1 MIIYVKRLLEREGN
15 MLFKEKK
22 FIKFTVIIVTLC
34 MLFLGETVSAN
45 AKVDKRKDLS
55 EIKTIKIVNKKK
67 VLYTNTWYTLKVK
80 TNKKKISK
88 NIIWKSSNPSVAK
101 ISTKGKITARKIG
114 TTRITAIEE
123 KSNIHTSYTVQVKK
137 SKGLK
142 KIKIISKKKKLL
154 EGESVKLRLKRIPA
168 NTTYKD
174 VKWISSNKN
183 IATVSEKGVVQA
195 KKAGVVTIRAK
206 EPFTKKTSKIKLKIK
221 EQHIPVTGI
230 WWKSKITSMEVG
242 EKIKLNAQIEPW
254 NATNKKIIY
263 SSSDKTKVSIDTNR
277 GVLTALR
284 PTEYVEVRATSVD
297 GKYRATYQLKIT
309 KSKGYLTKQSLDKL
323 NLTNVTKL
331 MIVAHPDD
339 ETLWGGS
346 HLIDSDYL
354 VVCMSN
360 GWYKKRSSDFE
371 RVMNQTG
378 DPHIILDYPDI
389 RKDWVTNGKYG
400 YEMDLY
406 STCKNAMQEDIEF
419 LLNYK
424 KWDEV
429 VTHNPNGEYGK
440 FHHQQVSKMV
450 TAAFQKT
457 LVGKSKLYYFGR
469 YYNKGE
475 ENPGDKISEENLQ
488 IKERLINEYQ
498 PTAKGAIEAFGHMI
512 PYENWVLAEDWK

>member
-101 ISTKGKITARKIG
+101 ISTKGKITARKTG

-183 IATVSEKGVVQA
+183 IATVSEKVLYRLRKQ
-195 KKAGVVTIRAK
+195 
-206 EPFTKKTSKIKLKIK
+206 ELSLS
-221 EQHIPVTGI
+221 EQKNLLRRKHQR
-230 WWKSKITSMEVG
+230 
-242 EKIKLNAQIEPW
+242 LN
-254 NATNKKIIY
+254 
-263 SSSDKTKVSIDTNR
+263 
-277 GVLTALR
+277 
-284 PTEYVEVRATSVD
+284 
-297 GKYRATYQLKIT
+297 
-309 KSKGYLTKQSLDKL
+309 
-323 NLTNVTKL
+323 
-331 MIVAHPDD
+331 
-339 ETLWGGS
+339 
-346 HLIDSDYL
+346 
-354 VVCMSN
+354 
-360 GWYKKRSSDFE
+360 
-371 RVMNQTG
+371 
-378 DPHIILDYPDI
+378 
-389 RKDWVTNGKYG
+389 
-400 YEMDLY
+400 
-406 STCKNAMQEDIEF
+406 
-419 LLNYK
+419 
-424 KWDEV
+424 
-429 VTHNPNGEYGK
+429 
-440 FHHQQVSKMV
+440 
-450 TAAFQKT
+450 
-457 LVGKSKLYYFGR
+457 
-469 YYNKGE
+469 
-475 ENPGDKISEENLQ
+475 
-488 IKERLINEYQ
+488 
-498 PTAKGAIEAFGHMI
+498 
-512 PYENWVLAEDWK
+512 